1 MWEQVRVIATVS
13 ARNRDFLRE
22 LGANEIIDYTTTRFE
37 EVVHGVDLVFDT
49 VGGDTLQRS

>member
-1 MWEQVRVIATVS
+1 MSDETLSRERI
-13 ARNRDFLRE
+13 RE

-49 VGGDTLQRS
+49 VGGDTLQRSWQVIKL